1 MSIASLI
8 KSLPKYELNLRFE
21 AAVQRETIL
30 TIADENGIPD
40 QIRRFDSIVELY
52 KNPES
57 KRFGDLVNHIAS
69 WIKFEDNLARA
80 VYDMGVVL
88 NKDNIRYA
96 EVSINPLLYVN
107 NDFTYEDFLK
117 ALNDGT
123 DRVERAWGVEIKW
136 VMAISRAEPR
146 RADEIA
152 RWATSATARNNKVI
166 GIELDPFGKNE
177 VAEFKRPFTNVVQK
191 NLSRRVYVHKAGDF
205 TQAIEQ
211 LIPTNIIDGWDS
223 TIQPEQLESII
234 ERNICLSVSPSR
246 ALAYNRIRSKKN
258 FSLESIQTYSSNC
271 IVSTGF
277 PTFLNTD
284 LSTELLTLHELG
296 LSIENI
302 GQLLINAIRFS
313 QVSEAEREM
322 RIEITKQ
329 EIAIL
334 FDDFY
339 TSNQA

>member
-1 MSIASLI
+1 MSVARLI

-40 QIRRFDSIVELY
+40 QIRRFDSIIELY
-52 KNPES
+52 RNPES
-57 KRFGDLVNHIAS
+57 KRFGDLINYIAS

-80 VYDMGVVL
+80 VYDMGVL
-88 NKDNIRYA
+88 LSKDNVRYA

-136 VMAISRAEPR
+136 VMAISRGEPR

-152 RWATSATARNNKVI
+152 RWSTSATARNHKVI

-177 VAEFKRPFTNVVQK
+177 LSEFKRPFNNAVQK

-205 TQAIEQ
+205 EQALEQ
-211 LIPTNIIDGWDS
+211 LVPTNVIDGWD
-223 TIQPEQLESII
+223 TTMLPEHFALLA
-234 ERNICLSVSPSR
+234 ERHICLSTSPSR

-258 FSLESIQTYSSNC
+258 FSLEHIQTYTNNS
-271 IVSTGF
+271 IVSTCF
-277 PTFLNTD
+277 PVFLDTD
-284 LSTELLTLHELG
+284 LSNELLTLHELG
-296 LSIENI
+296 LSLESI
-302 GQLLINAIRFS
+302 GQLLLNAVKYA

-322 RIEITKQ
+322 RTEIIRQ

-339 TSNQA
+339 ATGQ